1 VSENSDNP
9 QALGIE
15 LEHLTKVYPG
25 QPTPAVADV
34 SMDIPAGE
42 LVAFVGPS
50 GCGKTTTMKLINRLI
65 EPTSGVIRLGGEDV
79 THTDPVKLRR
89 RIGYVIQSIG
99 LFPHMTIADNVGAVP
114 KMLGW
119 PKKRIAA
126 RSEELLTL
134 VGLEPATYLSRY
146 PRQLSGGQQQ
156 RVGVARALAADPPV
170 LLMDEPFG
178 ATDPITRLRL
188 QREFKDLQRSLGK
201 TVIFVT
207 HDFEEALLLG
217 DRIAVLAEQS
227 RVVQYDR
234 PLALLTRPAE
244 EHVRQFVGSTA
255 HVRLLGLLPAADA
268 ADPAI
273 ATSPQDPA
281 ISADATLREVTEGL
295 LGSAQAVRIV
305 DAAGATLGG
314 ADFASVR
321 KAVAATQLTEAQ
333 SQAAET
339 AAELANAPA
348 AVQP

>member
-1 VSENSDNP
+1 MSERS
-9 QALGIE
+9 AAAGSASTRGLRIE
-15 LEHLTKVYPG
+15 LEHLTKIYPG
-25 QPTPAVADV
+25 QSLPAVDDV

-65 EPTSGVIRLGGEDV
+65 EPSSGTIRLGGEDV
-79 THTDPVKLRR
+79 THADPVQLRR

-99 LFPHMTIADNVGAVP
+99 LFPHMTIADNVAAVP

-119 PKKRIAA
+119 SKKRIAN
-126 RSEELLTL
+126 RNEELLTL
-134 VGLEPATYLSRY
+134 VGLEPGKYLSRY

-188 QREFKDLQRSLGK
+188 QREFRALQRELGK

-217 DRIAVLAEQS
+217 DRIAVLADQS

-234 PLALLTRPAE
+234 PMALLANPAD
-244 EHVRQFVGSTA
+244 EHVRNFVGSTA
-255 HVRLLGLLPAADA
+255 HIRLLSLLPASAA
-268 ADPAI
+268 ADKSVTGVENVPAG
-273 ATSPQDPA
+273 AS
-281 ISADATLREVTEGL
+281 LREVTDAL
-295 LGSAQAVRIV
+295 LT
-305 DAAGATLGG
+305 GARSVNVLSNDGTSLGG
-314 ADFASVR
+314 ADFDTVR
-321 KAVAATQLTEAQ
+321 RAVAAARL
-333 SQAAET
+333 AET
-339 AAELANAPA
+339 RSITPAEVVDA
-348 AVQP
+348 

>member
-1 VSENSDNP
+1 MSENYDNP

-25 QPTPAVADV
+25 QPAPAVADV

-65 EPTSGVIRLGGEDV
+65 EPTSGAIRLGGEDV
-79 THTDPVKLRR
+79 THSDPVKLRR

-99 LFPHMTIADNVGAVP
+99 LFPHMTIADNVAAVP

-119 PKKRIAA
+119 PKKRIAD

-134 VGLEPATYLSRY
+134 VGLEPAKYMSRY

-217 DRIAVLAEQS
+217 DRIAVLADQS

-234 PLALLTRPAE
+234 PLALLTNPAD

-255 HVRLLGLLPAADA
+255 HVRLLALLPAANA
-268 ADPAI
+268 IDPAV
-273 ATSPQDPA
+273 ATEKQDPVIA
-281 ISADATLREVTEGL
+281 ADATLREVTEQL
-295 LGSAQAVRIV
+295 LGGAQAVRIV
-305 DAAGATLGG
+305 DAEGNALGA

-321 KAVAATQLTEAQ
+321 KAIATARL
-333 SQAAET
+333 AET
-339 AAELANAPA
+339 QATEMAHVGVEP
-348 AVQP
+348 